1 MCVQVQFKRW
11 VGDWQNFSYNHKLKI
26 YSMAALNQS
35 NTAVIPIKQGVFWK
49 ISFFNS
55 KISSLISKKKTFS
68 FQTCSVDFSDLSSP
82 IEATIIPIFN
92 LSSLLEASFH

>member
-1 MCVQVQFKRW
+1 MCVQGQFKRW

-35 NTAVIPIKQGVFWK
+35 ITAVIPIKQGVFWK
-49 ISFFNS
+49 ISFFNG

-68 FQTCSVDFSDLSSP
+68 FQTRSVDFSDLSSP
-82 IEATIIPIFN
+82 IEATIISIFN

>member
-55 KISSLISKKKTFS
+55 KISSLISKKRHFPSKHVQLI
-68 FQTCSVDFSDLSSP
+68 FQTYHHP
-82 IEATIIPIFN
+82 
-92 LSSLLEASFH
+92 

>member
-68 FQTCSVDFSDLSSP
+68 FQTCSVDFSDLSSL
-82 IEATIIPIFN
+82 IEATIISIFN